1 MCAKLLQLCPALCDP
16 LDCSLPSSSVHGI
29 LQARVL
35 EWVAIS
41 SSKGSSLLRDGT
53 LPLVSPALAVRFFT
67 TSTIRE
73 AHGINDAMDM
83 NLGKL
88 QETVRDR
95 EAWHASAHG
104 VTKSQT

>member
-1 MCAKLLQLCPALCDP
+1 M
-16 LDCSLPSSSVHGI
+16 DCSLPVSFVHGN

-41 SSKGSSLLRDGT
+41 TSRGSSLLRDGT

-67 TSTIRE
+67 TSAIWE
-73 AHGINDAMDM
+73 AHGISDAMDM

-88 QETVRDR
+88 QEIVRDR
-95 EAWHASAHG
+95 EAWRASTHG
-104 VTKSQT
+104 VNKESDTAG

>member
-1 MCAKLLQLCPALCDP
+1 ME
-16 LDCSLPSSSVHGI
+16 CSPPGSSVQRI
-29 LQARVL
+29 SQARIL

-67 TSTIRE
+67 TSTVRE